1 MEELAAYNG
10 SDPQKPLLMAIKAQ
24 IYDVS
29 QSRFFLLSALL
40 SLLACFLKHQLSVLC
55 LPGFFQYPP
64 RLSSDDDAES
74 RMVLTF

>member
-1 MEELAAYNG
+1 
-10 SDPQKPLLMAIKAQ
+10 MALIHR
-24 IYDVS
+24 
-29 QSRFFLLSALL
+29 SRSLWPSKLRSTTFRSPGFFLLSALL